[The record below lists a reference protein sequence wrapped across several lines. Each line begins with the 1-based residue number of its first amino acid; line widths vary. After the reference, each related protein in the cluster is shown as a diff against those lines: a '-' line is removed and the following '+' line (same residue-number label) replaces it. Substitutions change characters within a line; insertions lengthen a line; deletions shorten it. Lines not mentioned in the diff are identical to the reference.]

1 MNKLKYI
8 LGSLFLLT
16 SAPVLADPA
25 MPDTVIDDGG
35 MINTVWVAGDYQV
48 VADTFNSIGMLE
60 DAVVLEG
67 LAVMILFFGVLC
79 FLLPLSA

>member
-8 LGSLFLLT
+8 FGSLFLLT

-48 VADTFNSIGMLE
+48 VADTFNSIGMLFNGGH
-60 DAVVLEG
+60 DS
-67 LAVMILFFGVLC
+67 IFGVLC